1 MLIAKSEIESSGIRF
16 PKFFVFSVY
25 FVVKALPIQR
35 MAGAHHRRRFST
47 SSFPEKQWLMV

>member
-35 MAGAHHRRRFST
+35 MAGHIIADDSAPALFRKSNG
-47 SSFPEKQWLMV
+47 